1 MLSPV
6 KLVVLVE
13 IAMMVGLSRKIS
25 YIVEVEQ
32 QE

>member
-1 MLSPV
+1 MLSLV
-6 KLVVLVE
+6 RLVVLAE
-13 IAMMVGLSRKIS
+13 IVMMVGLSRRIN